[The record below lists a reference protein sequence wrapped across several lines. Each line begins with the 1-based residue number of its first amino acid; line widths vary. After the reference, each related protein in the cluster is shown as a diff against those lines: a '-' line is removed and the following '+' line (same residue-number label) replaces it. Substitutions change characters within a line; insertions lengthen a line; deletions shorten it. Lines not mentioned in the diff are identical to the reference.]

1 MLSGLPGVGKT
12 SIAEIVAARTGSVHL
27 SVDAVEDSMLACG
40 LPRGWVVGVAAYE
53 ATRAMAELNLGLGH
67 DVVVGA
73 VDDSDEARQTWRAAA
88 ARTGTD
94 IQFMHLVISDM
105 QEHRQRLRGRDR
117 GLVHVGEPTW
127 SDVQHRRADYAA
139 WSDAVV
145 EVDTGGRTAEEV
157 AELLVDRI
165 DVRSRL
171 GRGR

>member
-12 SIAEIVAARTGSVHL
+12 SVAEIVAARTGSVHL

-67 DVVVGA
+67 DVVVDA

-127 SDVQHRRADYAA
+127 ADVQRRRSDCAA
-139 WSDAVV
+139 WSDAVA
-145 EVDTGGRTAEEV
+145 EIDTGERTADEV
-157 AELLVDRI
+157 ADLLVTGLG
-165 DVRSRL
+165 VR
-171 GRGR
+171 